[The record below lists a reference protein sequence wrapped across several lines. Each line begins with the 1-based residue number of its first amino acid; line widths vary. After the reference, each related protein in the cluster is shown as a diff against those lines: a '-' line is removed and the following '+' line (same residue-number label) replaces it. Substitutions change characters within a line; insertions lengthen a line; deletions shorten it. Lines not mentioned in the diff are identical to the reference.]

1 MPLKTYETI
10 GILNRYMTATID
22 GREIPVRFANGTAAP
37 RLIQGKFTTAD
48 KKVQDWLENNGNFN
62 KKFRLISVIKTGDD
76 VVLPE
81 KPKHKA
87 PEVDD
92 DLATSAP
99 PPPAA
104 DPHEDDIATGKNM
117 DIVEETDEDVIP
129 ELVTY
134 PEPGEP
140 NPGTPEPVVRVVGD
154 EVVNGQQARNYLM
167 DKVKG
172 LTFRQV
178 TNNQQIIAVAKENN
192 IQFAHWE
199 AFVTSK

>member
-1 MPLKTYETI
+1 
-10 GILNRYMTATID
+10 
-22 GREIPVRFANGTAAP
+22 
-37 RLIQGKFTTAD
+37 
-48 KKVQDWLENNGNFN
+48 
-62 KKFRLISVIKTGDD
+62 
-76 VVLPE
+76 
-81 KPKHKA
+81 
-87 PEVDD
+87 
-92 DLATSAP
+92 
-99 PPPAA
+99 
-104 DPHEDDIATGKNM
+104 M

>member
-10 GILNRYMTATID
+10 GILNRYLSALID
-22 GREIPVRFANGTAAP
+22 GREVSISFTNGTSAP
-37 RLIQGKFTTAD
+37 RVIQGSFTTSNPKIQEYIETSAS
-48 KKVQDWLENNGNFN
+48 FN
-62 KKFRLISVIKTGDD
+62 KKYRLVSVVKTKDD

-92 DLATSAP
+92 DLATSAQP
-99 PPPAA
+99 PVV
-104 DPHEDDIATGKNM
+104 DPHEDDIPTIGSVQE
-117 DIVEETDEDVIP
+117 DTEDDLPPDTTEDVP
-129 ELVTY
+129 TES
-134 PEPGEP
+134 EPP
-140 NPGTPEPVVRVVGD
+140 SDINVVGD

-178 TNNQQIIAVAKENN
+178 TNNQQIIAIAKENN
-192 IQFAHWE
+192 IQFTHWE
-199 AFVTSK
+199 AFVTTK